1 MVTNYEG
8 DSIEFKEHLPLLPVR
23 DLVVY
28 PFMILPL
35 FVGRE
40 TSIKAVE
47 EALNHTDRLIL
58 LSSQKIFLLKP
69 QLLQK
74 YMSSEQLP

>member
-1 MVTNYEG
+1 MVINYEG
-8 DSIEFKEHLPLLPVR
+8 EAVEFKETLPLLPVR

-47 EALNHTDRLIL
+47 ESLNNTGRLIIL
-58 LSSQKIFLLKP
+58 ASQKDITVETPLHRKF
-69 QLLQK
+69 
-74 YMSSEQLP
+74 MSSARSL